1 MSMKPLDGVTV
12 LALEQAVAAPFATR
26 QLADLG
32 ARVIKIERPKDGDFA
47 RNYDE
52 TVHGQSSHFI
62 WLNRSKESICL
73 NLKHPSAR
81 RVIEKLVLRSDVFI
95 QNLAPGAL
103 GRLGFTEE
111 FLKEI
116 KPNLVICNISGYGN
130 DGPYSSK
137 KAYDLLIQCEAG
149 LMSITGT
156 EEIPSKAGISIA
168 DIAAGMYAYS
178 GILTALF
185 RRERTSSGAV
195 INVSMLEAL
204 GEWMGF
210 PAYFTNYGGQPPL
223 RTGASHATIFPYGPF
238 TAGDGKTIFIGI
250 QNEREWDLF
259 CSQVLVKPE
268 LGKDEKFS
276 LNSRRVTNRKTLLK
290 IIEDCFSHITSD
302 ILIKRLDEA
311 KIASARLNSIEE
323 FWNHPQLKARQRWR
337 TVETPKGDVQ
347 ALIPPATLD
356 NYEPV
361 MSGVPALGSSTESI
375 LQELGFSADSI
386 ISLKTDGAL

>member
-1 MSMKPLDGVTV
+1 
-12 LALEQAVAAPFATR
+12 
-26 QLADLG
+26 
-32 ARVIKIERPKDGDFA
+32 
-47 RNYDE
+47 
-52 TVHGQSSHFI
+52 
-62 WLNRSKESICL
+62 
-73 NLKHPSAR
+73 
-81 RVIEKLVLRSDVFI
+81 
-95 QNLAPGAL
+95 
-103 GRLGFTEE
+103 
-111 FLKEI
+111 
-116 KPNLVICNISGYGN
+116 
-130 DGPYSSK
+130 
-137 KAYDLLIQCEAG
+137 
-149 LMSITGT
+149 MSITGT

-361 MSGVPALGSSTESI
+361 MSGVPALGSSTDSI

-386 ISLKTDGAL
+386 SSLKTDGAL

>member
-361 MSGVPALGSSTESI
+361 MSGVPALGSSTDSI